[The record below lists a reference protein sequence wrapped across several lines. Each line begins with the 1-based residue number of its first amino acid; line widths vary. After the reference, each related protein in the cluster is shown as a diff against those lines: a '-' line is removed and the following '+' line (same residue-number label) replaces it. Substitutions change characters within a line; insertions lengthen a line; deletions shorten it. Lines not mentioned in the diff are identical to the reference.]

1 MKNRILRFLISL
13 FVFCLGT
20 VQVTVEGAFEGFA
33 QAGESIGEGIRERNQ
48 LERERA
54 RERAIFYGRLRA
66 EGLTREFLND
76 ASFND
81 LISLIAFIDQLRA
94 MRTSPEDIKSHL
106 AEIEKE
112 YFKQKEEAAAFKKLK
127 AKDRKRLTKSN
138 KHEQQ

>member
-33 QAGESIGEGIRERNQ
+33 QAGESIRERNQ

-106 AEIEKE
+106 AEIEKSILS
-112 YFKQKEEAAAFKKLK
+112 KKRKLRHLK
-127 AKDRKRLTKSN
+127 SLRPKTEN
-138 KHEQQ
+138 G

>member
-1 MKNRILRFLISL
+1 
-13 FVFCLGT
+13 
-20 VQVTVEGAFEGFA
+20 
-33 QAGESIGEGIRERNQ
+33 
-48 LERERA
+48 
-54 RERAIFYGRLRA
+54 
-66 EGLTREFLND
+66 
-76 ASFND
+76 
-81 LISLIAFIDQLRA
+81 